1 MKVFVYGTLKNG
13 GVGHIFCDL
22 QSQTFIGEATVSDM
36 ALFLVSGVGFNFPA
50 MTHGAGRVSGEVYE
64 IDAATFGSMCR
75 FEGRMYHPLT
85 VETTL
90 GPAETFL
97 WSLETDDLDSAPLL
111 DADIQYFPLT
121 V

>member
-1 MKVFVYGTLKNG
+1 MRVFVYGTLKNG

-22 QSQTFIGEATVSDM
+22 QSQRFIGEAIVSDM

-50 MTHGAGRVSGEVYE
+50 MTHGEGRVSGEVYE
-64 IDAATFGSMCR
+64 IDAATFDSMCR

-111 DADIQYFPLT
+111 DADIQHFPLT